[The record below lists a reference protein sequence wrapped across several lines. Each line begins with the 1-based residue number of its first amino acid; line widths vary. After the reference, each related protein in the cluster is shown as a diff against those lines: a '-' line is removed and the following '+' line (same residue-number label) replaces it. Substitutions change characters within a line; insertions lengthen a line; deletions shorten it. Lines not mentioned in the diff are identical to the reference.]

1 MPVTMVSEIHRY
13 PSRPPGFEEP
23 LFPTRESR
31 RAVAEHLA
39 RAPWLSRGS
48 ELDQGSGRCAH
59 SREESSHVLRR
70 ADGQVYVVRRCPKG
84 RLRTCKKRIVRV
96 LQRWREVSRWW
107 EPERS
112 VDRLVFRVLLAG
124 GAVVDL
130 ALDRA
135 SREWLLVGVVD

>member
-1 MPVTMVSEIHRY
+1 M
-13 PSRPPGFEEP
+13 
-23 LFPTRESR
+23 
-31 RAVAEHLA
+31 
-39 RAPWLSRGS
+39 
-48 ELDQGSGRCAH
+48 
-59 SREESSHVLRR
+59 LRR
-70 ADGQVYVVRRCPKG
+70 ADGRVYMVRRCPKEC
-84 RLRTCKKRIVRV
+84 LRTCKKRIVRV

-135 SREWLLVGVVD
+135 SREWLLLGVVD